1 MLSRWPLI
9 SARGRQQLEVDDMMN
24 PQFLLSDTSRPLL
37 LSDIS
42 RPVFANM
49 ETLIEKVFGKKILQ
63 RAKYRWFQTLG
74 FISRLIGLGGGE
86 R

>member
-24 PQFLLSDTSRPLL
+24 PQFLLSDTSRPVLL
-37 LSDIS
+37 RDIS

-49 ETLIEKVFGKKILQ
+49 ETLL
-63 RAKYRWFQTLG
+63 
-74 FISRLIGLGGGE
+74 
-86 R
+86 

>member
-24 PQFLLSDTSRPLL
+24 PQFLLSDTSRPVLW
-37 LSDIS
+37 SDIS

-49 ETLIEKVFGKKILQ
+49 ETLL
-63 RAKYRWFQTLG
+63 
-74 FISRLIGLGGGE
+74 
-86 R
+86 

>member
-24 PQFLLSDTSRPLL
+24 PQFLLSDTSRPVL

-49 ETLIEKVFGKKILQ
+49 ETLIEKVFGKKPCNAQKIDGN
-63 RAKYRWFQTLG
+63 KHWGSFQD
-74 FISRLIGLGGGE
+74 
-86 R
+86 